1 MEGSGPTLVEQFLEY
16 ERSERRRSPLTVQ
29 SYGKDLA
36 SFEAYLQER
45 GDGLDVATA
54 DRDLIR
60 GWLESQMDK
69 GNTATTVN
77 RRLSALHTFYRFA
90 LSNGMVERDPS
101 YGLRGPKKA
110 KLLPSYLKEKEADE
124 LLDAAL
130 RGEGT
135 YKEACVHAIVTV
147 FYETG
152 IRISEL
158 VGLDDADVDTEAM
171 QLKVTGKGNKQ
182 RVVPFGD
189 GLAEAIESYR
199 VVRAR
204 LEGRD
209 AKAMFVT
216 EKGQRVTASQ
226 VRYEVKKE
234 ISKVSTLKKR
244 TPHVLRH
251 TFATAMLNHGAG
263 IESIKKLLGHESVS
277 TTEIY
282 THTTFEQLKRVY
294 KQAHPRA

>member
-1 MEGSGPTLVEQFLEY
+1 MVEQFLEY
-16 ERSERRRSPLTVQ
+16 ERCERRRSPLTVLN
-29 SYGKDLA
+29 YGKDLA
-36 SFEAYLQER
+36 SFEAYLGECE
-45 GDGLDVATA
+45 GAPTLATA

-60 GWLESQMDK
+60 GWMESQMDR
-69 GNTATTVN
+69 GNKATSVN
-77 RRLSALHTFYRFA
+77 RRLSALRTFYRYA
-90 LSNGMVERDPS
+90 LSNGLVERDPS

-110 KLLPSYLKEKEADE
+110 KLLPMFLKEKEADA
-124 LLDAAL
+124 LLDVTSVADGNFKTL
-130 RGEGT
+130 
-135 YKEACVHAIVTV
+135 CVHTIVMV

-158 VGLDDADVDTEAM
+158 VGLDDADVDTVTR

-182 RVVPFGD
+182 RVVPFGEE
-189 GLAEAIESYR
+189 LAEALEAYR
-199 VVRAR
+199 VERGR
-204 LEGRD
+204 LENCD
-209 AKAMFVT
+209 SQALFVT
-216 EKGQRVTASQ
+216 EKGARVKDSQ

-234 ISKVSTLKKR
+234 ISRVSTLKKR

-251 TFATAMLNHGAG
+251 TYATAMLNHGAG
-263 IESIKKLLGHESVS
+263 IESIKRLLGHESVS